1 MAMKHVL
8 LGLLIEQP
16 GYAGELDRRFNER
29 FSLWR
34 PGSSAHADLKWLRDR
49 GYIRAVGQLAVG
61 QGAHAIGVCYEA
73 TAGGREFF
81 EAWMLEPVGVEAPP
95 LRSELLMKVG
105 FPAASD
111 ELLVQLYRDA
121 RRQEQWCVDRI
132 EKLSGR
138 GDLEALAERGK
149 DWPAIS
155 PVLIRDAET
164 AYLKATSDYLATV
177 LGEARRV
184 YEQRT
189 GRRLVVED

>member
-29 FSLWR
+29 FPLWR
-34 PGSSAHADLKWLRDR
+34 PGSSAHADLRWLRDR

-61 QGAHAIGVCYEA
+61 QGAHAIGVWYEA
-73 TAGGREFF
+73 TVEGRAFF
-81 EAWMLEPVGVEAPP
+81 EAWVLEPVGVEAPP
-95 LRSELLMKVG
+95 LRSELLLKVG

-111 ELLVQLYRDA
+111 ELLAQVYRDA

-164 AYLKATSDYLATV
+164 TYLKATSDYLTTI
-177 LGEARRV
+177 LREARRV

-189 GRRLVVED
+189 GRRLVIEE